1 MQYALKNILFLL
13 LKPILYYSRMKKL
26 ILLLVASI
34 SIFSSS
40 NAQLAAND
48 VELLNISTNIW
59 ARSGDNVQITGNF
72 KTKGTQVLEY
82 TTISWSANEGKE
94 HSFVMQNRDY

>member
-1 MQYALKNILFLL
+1 MKKLFLL
-13 LKPILYYSRMKKL
+13 LITSSLF
-26 ILLLVASI
+26 
-34 SIFSSS
+34 FSNS

-48 VELLNISTNIW
+48 VELMSISTNIW